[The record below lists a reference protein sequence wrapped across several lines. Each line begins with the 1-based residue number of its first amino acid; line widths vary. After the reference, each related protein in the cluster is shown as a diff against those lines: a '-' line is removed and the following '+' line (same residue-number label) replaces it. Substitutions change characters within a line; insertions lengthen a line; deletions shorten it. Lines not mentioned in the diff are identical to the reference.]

1 MADAAIF
8 VGWGQIVRGRE
19 AKALAVFNESV
30 AYYGRLQ
37 QAGTIE
43 SFEPVILGVHGGDL
57 AGFVLIRGAQDKLNT
72 LKGTDE
78 WQRITVRASM
88 IVDNLGVI
96 DAAIGASLATGLAN
110 FAGAIGE
117 FS

>member
-8 VGWGQIVRGRE
+8 VGWGAIVRGRE
-19 AKALAVFNESV
+19 AKSLAVFNEAI

-43 SFEPVILGVHGGDL
+43 SFEPVILSPHGGDL
-57 AGFVLIRGAQDKLNT
+57 AGFVLIRGDQAKLNA
-72 LKGTDE
+72 LKTTDE
-78 WQRITVRASM
+78 FQRITVRAGM

-117 FS
+117 LS